1 MKRLI
6 GLLVMIGALL
16 ISSCAATVDLQK
28 IKLESGRVY
37 EVAKTRSGVEFAD
50 CGTQLVSYL
59 FDEKGT
65 LLDSKSERGEALHC
79 GIAVSLIRAGGEIG
93 AANQIRRGIAA
104 GADTFTNINE
114 QAQGQFQGQA
124 QGQTTTSTNVN
135 VNTNKA
141 SNRTHWEGGSV
152 KPEHGGH
159 GNNGGGNG
167 SGDGTN
173 PGTGHH
179 HDNGDNN

>member
-1 MKRLI
+1 MKILI
-6 GLLVMIGALL
+6 GLSVMIGALL
-16 ISSCAATVDLQK
+16 LSSCAASVDLQK
-28 IKLESGRVY
+28 IVLESGRVY

-65 LLDSKSERGEALHC
+65 LVDSKSERGQALHC
-79 GIAVSLIRAGGEIG
+79 DVTVGLIRAGGEIG

-104 GADTFTNINE
+104 GADSITNINQQT
-114 QAQGQFQGQA
+114 QAATQSQHQSQRSGFHP
-124 QGQTTTSTNVN
+124 
-135 VNTNKA
+135 A
-141 SNRTHWEGGSV
+141 SNPPSES
-152 KPEHGGH
+152 GH
-159 GNNGGGNG
+159 NGGNNGGGNG

-179 HDNGDNN
+179 HNNGDLN